1 MNEVKLNT
9 TRARIGHFLKSWRE
23 KTGQNQ
29 AQIAAAAGI
38 STSMLSQIERGIV
51 SPSIDTLME
60 VCAALDID
68 MGVLFERV
76 ASRRVA
82 HVHHRGERLTSSQQG
97 ITYEQLVSSY
107 DTKYPMEMFMLE
119 VASGHD
125 TGICGQGHEG
135 VEMGYVLSGKALL
148 TIDQESYS
156 LGCGD
161 SISFASHRPHR
172 LSNTGDTVFKAIWS
186 VSPPHQNFLDAL
198 S

>member
-9 TRARIGHFLKSWRE
+9 TRARIGQLLKAWRE
-23 KTGQNQ
+23 KTGRNQ
-29 AQIAAAAGI
+29 ANIASAAGI
-38 STSMLSQIERGIV
+38 STSMLSQIERGVV
-51 SPSIDTLME
+51 SPSIDTLLE
-60 VCAALDID
+60 VCTALDLD

-76 ASRRVA
+76 SNRRMA
-82 HVHHRGERLTSSQQG
+82 HVHHRGERITSTQQG

-107 DTKYPMEMFMLE
+107 DANYPMEMFMLE
-119 VASGHD
+119 VSPGHQ
-125 TGICGQGHEG
+125 TGISGQGHEG
-135 VEMGYVLSGKALL
+135 IEMGYVLAGTALL

-156 LGCGD
+156 IGCGD

-186 VSPPHQNFLDAL
+186 VSPPHQNFLDAI